1 MLAAQS
7 LSQDKLDVAIKDP
20 FFIFEF
26 HEIFDPATYDALNSQ
41 FPEKSLF
48 PATWVD
54 RGGKSHM
61 NSKMPEFSAF
71 TRKTPIWR
79 ELYESFSKPDVV
91 RKLYELTHS
100 VPSERP
106 VSEKKPWKVESRD
119 FSSSAFRKPLTKFN
133 RFQNNLRGS
142 TPVKLTFEFS
152 YLESGCYIPPHTD
165 VAGKLI
171 SLMVYFP
178 DKTVDYSSG
187 AGTEFYRGKGKTAA
201 QSGWGTGM
209 MDDRASKEFFDR
221 HEIFYTSEF
230 TPNKLVGFIKSS
242 NSWHGLKK
250 LELPASATRR
260 SLNVN
265 YYLV

>member
-1 MLAAQS
+1 MLNAQS
-7 LSQDKLDVAIKDP
+7 LTPDKLDVAIRDP

-26 HEIFDPATYDALNSQ
+26 HGIFDPAAYDALDSQ
-41 FPEKSLF
+41 FPDKSLF

-61 NSKMPEFSAF
+61 NSKMPEFAEF
-71 TRKTPIWR
+71 TKKAPIWR
-79 ELYESFSKPDVV
+79 ELYESFSEPGVV

-106 VSEKKPWKVESRD
+106 ESEKKPWKID
-119 FSSSAFRKPLTKFN
+119 DKNFSGFLRKPLTKFN
-133 RFQNNLRGS
+133 RLQNNLRGN
-142 TPVKLTFEFS
+142 TPVRLTFEFS
-152 YLESGCYIPPHTD
+152 YLEAGCYIPPHTD

-171 SLMVYFP
+171 SLMIYFP
-178 DKTVDYSSG
+178 DKGVDYSSG
-187 AGTEFYRGKGKTAA
+187 AGTEFYRGKNKTAA
-201 QSGWGTGM
+201 QSGWKAGM
-209 MDDRASKEFFDR
+209 MDDEASKEFLDK

-230 TPNKLVGFIKSS
+230 TPNKLVGFVKSS

-250 LELPASATRR
+250 LQLPPKATRR

-265 YYLV
+265 YYLT